1 MRKRSRVALFSLLIA
16 VSGVVAWVLFSPEV
30 LDPMYKGKALSKWMK
45 EVAYAYY
52 VALDSS
58 ANQGNLDEVSE
69 KLDSWAAAVR
79 QSGTNAIPLLLNSIR
94 ASDSNLKFKF
104 YGLLER
110 QHFIKVRHIPAEM
123 LNQQAQLGFETLGSK
138 ASSAIPELI
147 RIYKSDPEGL
157 SSAYA
162 AESLAAIGP
171 VDNDA
176 VMALVSSTT
185 NKSDIVRRRAM
196 FALSRMHADPKT
208 VVPVLTECLK
218 DNDGVL
224 VQRAADALA
233 EYGKEAVSALPELRR
248 LKRDQ
253 DASVRDSAVNALKL
267 ITGEAAAKTNTGGAL
282 DKP

>member
-1 MRKRSRVALFSLLIA
+1 MGCNLPSRPRPSMVVMCLPEIVPTSRTQVRMAAPSSNTLQAPHCDSPQPYFVPVRARSSRRTCSSGRDGSVVTVRAWPFTVNWMVWSIPGKQQNARWRELSSTIFPPDFDRLLAELCHNGNMRKRSRVALFSLLIA

-123 LNQQAQLGFETLGSK
+123 LNQQAQLGFET
-138 ASSAIPELI
+138 
-147 RIYKSDPEGL
+147 
-157 SSAYA
+157 
-162 AESLAAIGP
+162 
-171 VDNDA
+171 
-176 VMALVSSTT
+176 
-185 NKSDIVRRRAM
+185 
-196 FALSRMHADPKT
+196 
-208 VVPVLTECLK
+208 
-218 DNDGVL
+218 
-224 VQRAADALA
+224 
-233 EYGKEAVSALPELRR
+233 
-248 LKRDQ
+248 
-253 DASVRDSAVNALKL
+253 
-267 ITGEAAAKTNTGGAL
+267 
-282 DKP
+282 